1 MKNLL
6 IIILILI
13 PIGCSTTGIEN
24 KSAQG
29 NSSTIKEYY
38 NDGSIKSEFYF
49 KGDYTEWY
57 PNKQIKFRA
66 SDRTGINEIFP
77 WHLPTERIVR
87 DKHFSLVFKYSENWA
102 KKIKW
107 GEYYRYEGWHYNGQK
122 MFIYDLENRT
132 YIEWDSQG
140 TIIKR
145 GK

>member
-1 MKNLL
+1 MRNLL
-6 IIILILI
+6 IVILILI
-13 PIGCSTTGIEN
+13 TMGCSTTEIEN
-24 KSAQG
+24 KSVQN
-29 NSSTIKEYY
+29 NSSIIKEYY
-38 NDGSIKSEFYF
+38 NNGSLKSEFYF

-66 SDRTGINEIFP
+66 SDRTGISEIFP
-77 WHLPTERIVR
+77 WLPPTERIVR

-107 GEYYRYEGWHYNGQK
+107 GEYCRYEGWHYNGQK

-132 YIEWDSQG
+132 YIEWASLG
-140 TIIKR
+140 TILRR

>member
-6 IIILILI
+6 VIILILI
-13 PIGCSTTGIEN
+13 PMGCSTTGIEN
-24 KSAQG
+24 KSVQD
-29 NSSTIKEYY
+29 NNSTIKEYY
-38 NDGSIKSEFYF
+38 NNGSLKSEYFF

-77 WHLPTERIVR
+77 WHPPTERIVR
-87 DKHFSLVFKYSENWA
+87 DKHFNLVFKYSENWA

-107 GEYYRYEGWHYNGQK
+107 GEYYRYDGWHYNGQK
-122 MFIYDLENRT
+122 MFIYDLNNRT
-132 YIEWDSQG
+132 YIEWDSLG
-140 TIIKR
+140 TVLRR